1 MQHSMREPSPA
12 RSRLARLLDTLAAG
26 ASFSDEEWAARHHW
40 IMVVL
45 WLHVPGTV
53 AFALLRATTPGHAV
67 LHAAVVATFAAV
79 AQWASW
85 SRAARSAFC
94 ALGLVAASAV
104 LVHVS
109 GGAIEAH
116 FHFFV
121 TIAVLSLYQDWVPF
135 LMAVGFVLA
144 HHGVIGTVAPNTV
157 FAHAAARRS
166 PWAWAAVHTAFV
178 LSASAV
184 NVVAWRKN
192 EQARQAAL
200 DSYRRL
206 RESEERFRSH
216 FADAAVG
223 QAMALPDLTL
233 LAGNAAFS
241 RICGYEEGELRG
253 LRLLDITHPD
263 DRQHNV
269 TQLRRLLSGEVA
281 SFDIEKRMLRRD
293 GGVVHVLAS
302 VSAVR
307 DDEGEIKFL
316 TAVLQDL
323 TSRRQAEEAQ
333 RRAEARFRDLV
344 DAAPVAVV
352 EYQVDGR
359 VSLWNP
365 EAERMFGWLAE
376 EVLGRP
382 SPTIP
387 VDLQAEFDAVR
398 RDATAGA
405 RRAFETRRQRRDG
418 SQIVVAVSSAPVY
431 DHDGR
436 LTGMLSLLSDIGG
449 RRQME
454 EGLRQAQKMEA
465 LGRLSGGVAHDFNNL
480 LTVISGYCELMRQE
494 LEMVEAKAVSAY
506 LCLVEEAAE
515 RAARLTAQLLTFSR
529 RQPPLVEA
537 VDVSQLVVSLEEML
551 SCLLGD
557 NVVLLTRLEAH
568 GAIVLADRSRLEQV
582 VVNLVLNARDAMPE
596 GGTVTIEVTVA
607 TDLSATRTATQYV
620 ALAVSDTGEGMDDST
635 RGRVFEPF
643 FTTKKTG
650 AGTGLGL
657 ATVYAVVEEAGGSV
671 SVTSDLGVGST
682 FTVVLPT
689 IPPPTGTP
697 AAPRARRDEEVTGI
711 ARRGATILVVE
722 DLAEVRALACAVLEK
737 QGYSVLAAE
746 DAAEASALVAN
757 HRGGV
762 DLVLTDVS
770 LPDQSGTELAARLVA
785 ERPDLPV
792 LFMSG
797 FAPEFGEGC
806 AQLLE
811 KPFRPDQ
818 LIRRVDEVLAA
829 APSRARPHI

>member
-1 MQHSMREPSPA
+1 MA
-12 RSRLARLLDTLAAG
+12 GILDTVAAG
-26 ASFSDEEWAARHHW
+26 ASFSEEEWAARHRW
-40 IMVVL
+40 IMVLL

-53 AFALLRATTPGHAV
+53 AFALLRATAPGHAV
-67 LHAAVVATFAAV
+67 LHAAIVATFAAV

-85 SRAARSAFC
+85 GRAARSAVS

-104 LVHVS
+104 LVHIS

-135 LMAVGFVLA
+135 LAAVGFVLA
-144 HHGVIGTVAPNTV
+144 HHGVVGTVAPNAV
-157 FAHAAARRS
+157 FDHAAARRS
-166 PWAWAAVHTAFV
+166 PWAWAGVHAAFL
-178 LSASAV
+178 LSASVV
-184 NVVAWRKN
+184 NVVTWRKN
-192 EQARQAAL
+192 EQARRAAL

-263 DRQHNV
+263 DRQHNM
-269 TQLRRLLSGEVA
+269 TQLSRLLSGEVA

-307 DDEGEIKFL
+307 DDEGETAFL
-316 TAVLQDL
+316 TAVIQDL
-323 TSRRQAEEAQ
+323 TSRRQAEEAT

-344 DAAPVAVV
+344 EAAPVAVV
-352 EYQVDGR
+352 EYELDGR

-387 VDLQAEFDAVR
+387 VDREAEFDAVR
-398 RDATAGA
+398 RRVAAGES
-405 RRAFETRRQRRDG
+405 REFETGRCRRDG
-418 SQIVVAVSSAPVY
+418 SEVHVAVSSAPVY
-431 DHDGR
+431 DDDGR
-436 LTGMLSLLSDIGG
+436 MTGMLSVIRDIGE
-449 RRQME
+449 RRRLE

-465 LGRLSGGVAHDFNNL
+465 LGRLAGGVAHDFNNL
-480 LTVISGYCELMRQE
+480 LTVISGYCALMRQE
-494 LEMVEAKAVSAY
+494 LETVDAKPVAAY
-506 LCLVEEAAE
+506 LCLVEEASE

-529 RQPPLVEA
+529 RQPLAIEA
-537 VDVSQLVVSLEEML
+537 VDVSQLAVSLEEML
-551 SCLLGD
+551 NRLLGD
-557 NVVLLTRLEAH
+557 NVVLVTRLETL
-568 GAIVLADRSRLEQV
+568 GAIVGADRSRLEQV

-596 GGTVTIEVTVA
+596 GGSVTIEVTVV
-607 TDLSATRTATQYV
+607 TDLLATRTPGKCV
-620 ALAVSDTGEGMDDST
+620 ALSVSDTGEGMDDST

-671 SVTSDLGVGST
+671 SVTSELGVGST
-682 FTVVLPT
+682 FTVLLPT
-689 IPPPTGTP
+689 IPAPSGTP
-697 AAPRARRDEEVTGI
+697 EAARATRDEEEMPVE
-711 ARRGATILVVE
+711 RHGATILVVE
-722 DLAEVRALACAVLEK
+722 DLGEVRSLACAVLEK
-737 QGYSVLAAE
+737 QGYSVLAAK
-746 DAAEASALVAN
+746 DAAEASALVAS
-757 HRGGV
+757 HSGAV
-762 DLVLTDVS
+762 DLLLTDVC
-770 LPDQSGTELAARLVA
+770 LPDQSGSQLAARLVA
-785 ERPDLPV
+785 ERAGLRV

-806 AQLLE
+806 GQLLE
-811 KPFRPDQ
+811 KPFRPDE
-818 LIRRVDEVLAA
+818 LIRRVDEVLAT
-829 APSRARPHI
+829 APSLALPHL